1 MGEVG
6 CLKGSLHVNL
16 KNPRYFTDDDERAI
30 YLTGSHTWN
39 NLQDMG
45 ITDPPSPF
53 DFSAYL
59 DFLQRYNHNFIR
71 LWRWEMP
78 KYRYNLARPFSF
90 SQPHPWK
97 RTGPGLARDGKPKF
111 NLHVFDESYFQR
123 LRSRVEMAAER
134 GIYVSIMLFEGHCAQ
149 FTVQGWEF
157 HPFHPDNN
165 VNTVDGGRLDY
176 YTLKNKRV
184 LTLQEDYVRRVIDTV
199 NEFDNVLY
207 EVCNEAG
214 NYSTEWQ
221 YYFIRFVK
229 SYEVEMPKQHP
240 VGMTFQYGG
249 ERSGTNADLFS
260 SPADWISPNPEYGY
274 REDPPVNDGRKV
286 VLNDTDHLWGE
297 GGNPQW
303 VWKSFTRGHNPL
315 FMDRIVG
322 LNNQTVT
329 WAGLTPA
336 DDIPYAE
343 EIRRAM
349 GNTRR
354 IARRFN
360 LVEMLPMPDLASTKY
375 CLAKPGYVYVV
386 YLPSGG
392 EVEVDLRSVDGEL
405 KVEWMHPVDGSIMS
419 AGTVLGG
426 GWRSFKTPFTGDS
439 VLILYR

>member
-1 MGEVG
+1 
-6 CLKGSLHVNL
+6 
-16 KNPRYFTDDDERAI
+16 
-30 YLTGSHTWN
+30 
-39 NLQDMG
+39 
-45 ITDPPSPF
+45 
-53 DFSAYL
+53 
-59 DFLQRYNHNFIR
+59 
-71 LWRWEMP
+71 
-78 KYRYNLARPFSF
+78 
-90 SQPHPWK
+90 
-97 RTGPGLARDGKPKF
+97 
-111 NLHVFDESYFQR
+111 
-123 LRSRVEMAAER
+123 
-134 GIYVSIMLFEGHCAQ
+134 
-149 FTVQGWEF
+149 
-157 HPFHPDNN
+157 
-165 VNTVDGGRLDY
+165 
-176 YTLKNKRV
+176 
-184 LTLQEDYVRRVIDTV
+184 
-199 NEFDNVLY
+199 
-207 EVCNEAG
+207 
-214 NYSTEWQ
+214 
-221 YYFIRFVK
+221 
-229 SYEVEMPKQHP
+229 MPKQHP

>member
-1 MGEVG
+1 MEY
-6 CLKGSLHVNL
+6 LKGPLHVHP
-16 KNPRYFTDDDERAI
+16 KNPRYFTDDNERAI
-30 YLTGSHTWN
+30 YLTGAHTWS

-45 ITDPPSPF
+45 VTDPPPPF

-59 DFLQRYNHNFIR
+59 DFLQGYNHNFIR

-78 KYRYNLARPFSF
+78 KYRYSLDRPFSF
-90 SQPHPWK
+90 SHPHPWK
-97 RTGPGLARDGKPKF
+97 RTGPGLARDRKSKF
-111 NLHVFDESYFQR
+111 NLYEFDESYFQR
-123 LRSRVEMAAER
+123 LRRRVEMAAER

-149 FTVQGWEF
+149 FAVQGWEF

-165 VNTVDGGRLDY
+165 VDGVDGGRLDY
-176 YTLKNKRV
+176 YTLKNRGV
-184 LTLQEDYVRRVIDTV
+184 LSLQEGYVRRVVDTV
-199 NEFDNVLY
+199 NDFDNVLY

-214 NYSTEWQ
+214 SYSTEWQ

-229 SYEVEMPKQHP
+229 SYEAEKPRQHP

-249 ERSGTNADLFS
+249 EKSGSNANLFD
-260 SPADWISPNPEYGY
+260 SPADWVSPNPEGGY

-303 VWKSFTRGHNPL
+303 VWKSFTRGYNPL

-322 LNNQTVT
+322 LNNRTVT

-336 DDIPYAE
+336 EDIPRAE

-349 GNTRR
+349 GNTVKVV
-354 IARRFN
+354 RRFN
-360 LVEMLPMPDLASTKY
+360 LAEMLPLPGLASTGY
-375 CLAKPGYVYVV
+375 CLAKPGDVYVV

-392 EVEVDLRSVDGEL
+392 GVEVDLRSVCGEL
-405 KVEWMHPVDGSIMS
+405 KVEWMHPVDGFSVS
-419 AGTVLGG
+419 AGVVCGG
-426 GWRSFKTPFTGDS
+426 GWGWFKAPFAGDS